1 MDYDNQYNEPEQQQ
15 QYTSQY
21 GAYTQN
27 NNYGAGYGAGG
38 YGPYDGG
45 GPKPR
50 KKSNIAAFVAVAV
63 VCFTLGVLITG
74 FISSANRSWIDPI
87 RTPQFYWPESTPE
100 YIEKETI
107 APTPFPTERSMVILD
122 GVTPELPE
130 SDNPIPDI
138 VDIIAPSVVGV
149 VSYDLDEESTPYII
163 GSGSGFVVSSEGYIL
178 TNAHVVEGAASL
190 EVTLSTGDVMDAE
203 LISTDSIGDIA
214 VLYVKGLNLKP
225 LKLGN
230 SEAIRV
236 GEYVIAVGNP
246 LSYEGT
252 VTMGI
257 ISAHSRVVTID
268 NQSNTYIQMDVAIN
282 AGSSGGPLLNLK
294 GEVIGV
300 NTAKAYNG
308 GFDEYG
314 IPINAEG
321 MSFALPI
328 NKVINIATQL
338 ITKGYVEHAGMG
350 VNIVALTKKELMEKD
365 LSFGIR
371 VDGVIHGGPAE
382 QAGVLVDDII
392 LYYDGKRADKQD
404 IMVGYIGN
412 QPVGTIIELTIL
424 RGTETI
430 KIEVN
435 LGDKSKINYN
445 DY

>member
-1 MDYDNQYNEPEQQQ
+1 MDYENQYNEPEQQ
-15 QYTSQY
+15 SNNSEY
-21 GAYTQN
+21 GAYN
-27 NNYGAGYGAGG
+27 HNNYGVGYGTGGGG
-38 YGPYDGG
+38 YNPYDGT
-45 GPKPR
+45 PKPR
-50 KKSNIAAFVAVAV
+50 KKSNIATYVAVAV
-63 VCFTLGVLITG
+63 VCFILGVLVTG
-74 FISSANRSWIDPI
+74 FLSSANRSWVNPI
-87 RTPQFYWPESTPE
+87 RTPQFYWPEATPE
-100 YIEKETI
+100 VIENEIT
-107 APTPFPTERSMVILD
+107 APTPFPTERSMVMLD
-122 GVTPELPE
+122 GVAPEL
-130 SDNPIPDI
+130 SISANPIPDI

-149 VSYDLDEESTPYII
+149 VSYELDEEGTPYII
-163 GSGSGFVVSSEGYIL
+163 GAGSGFVISSEGYIL

-190 EVTLSTGDVMDAE
+190 EITLSTGGVMDAE
-203 LISTDSIGDIA
+203 LIAKDAIGDIA

-225 LKLGN
+225 LKLGD
-230 SEAIRV
+230 SEDIRV
-236 GEYVIAVGNP
+236 GEYVIAIGNP

-257 ISAHSRVVTID
+257 ISAQSRVVPID
-268 NQSNTYIQMDVAIN
+268 DQFNTYIQMDVAIN

-314 IPINAEG
+314 MPISAEG

-328 NKVINIATQL
+328 NKVVNIVTQL

-350 VNIVALTKKELMEKD
+350 VNIIALTKKELIAND

-371 VDGVIHGGPAE
+371 VVGVIAGGPAE

-404 IMVGYIGN
+404 IIVGYIGN

-424 RGTETI
+424 RGTQTI
-430 KIEVN
+430 KIKVN
-435 LGDKSKINYN
+435 LGDKGKINYD